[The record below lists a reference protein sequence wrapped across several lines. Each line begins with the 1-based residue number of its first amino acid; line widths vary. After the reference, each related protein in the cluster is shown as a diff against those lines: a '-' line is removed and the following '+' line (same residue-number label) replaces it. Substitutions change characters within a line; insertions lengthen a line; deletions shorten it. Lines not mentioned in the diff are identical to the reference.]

1 MNAVVES
8 SCKLTIIVPTYNEAD
23 NVIPLIELI
32 EKEVNETDREIIVVD
47 DDSPDG
53 TAQTVERIIPDHP
66 GLRLI
71 VRRKNKGL
79 VESIVE
85 GIGAAKGDVIVW
97 LDADLTMRPHYLNTF
112 LEHIDQGADV
122 VVGSR
127 YAAGG
132 GIKGSNELGEK
143 TTLVDLW
150 KNIQNSEDSI
160 LGITISKVGNYTVR
174 HLLDPRFYDYTSGF
188 YAVRKS
194 VFDVVQIKGRYLDYC
209 IRFLAQL
216 SRNNFAI
223 VEVPVIMMP
232 RERGESKTTS
242 GTFTLLK
249 IMLDCF
255 LVILGLVTRRI

>member
-1 MNAVVES
+1 MTADQEMT
-8 SCKLTIIVPTYNEAD
+8 CKLTIIIPTYNEAD
-23 NVIPLIELI
+23 NVIPLIERI
-32 EKEVNETDREIIVVD
+32 EKEVNETNREIIVVD

-53 TAQTVERIIPDHP
+53 TAQTVKRIIPDHP
-66 GLRLI
+66 GLKLI
-71 VRRKNKGL
+71 VRRENKGL
-79 VESIVE
+79 VDSIVE
-85 GIGAAKGDVIVW
+85 GIRAARGEVIVW

-112 LEHIDQGADV
+112 LDHIDQGADL

-127 YAAGG
+127 YAVGG
-132 GIKGSNELGEK
+132 GIKGSNELGK
-143 TTLVDLW
+143 NTTLIDLW
-150 KNIQNSEDSI
+150 KNVQNSEDSI
-160 LGITISKVGNYTVR
+160 IGIGISKIGNYTVR

-188 YAVRKS
+188 YAVKKS
-194 VFDVVQIKGRYLDYC
+194 VFDVVHIKGKYLDYC
-209 IRFLAQL
+209 IRFLAQA
-216 SRNNFAI
+216 SRNNFVI